1 MQFQL
6 RTFLAAVSVKK
17 LAVAVIRT
25 FGRQGSTC
33 TSLMTTCNYCLDDV
47 NFRGEFFKGI
57 DRKRENKYPRT
68 GISNA
73 KLLVRF
79 PGIEN
84 ANIRTQEHFC
94 WGLWSQIVKIWTREN
109 SRYTVLHT
117 IPTNLYCFSS
127 LRCCALDFRLK
138 LLTNIRLRR

>member
-17 LAVAVIRT
+17 FAVAVIQT
-25 FGRQGSTC
+25 FGRQGSNC
-33 TSLMTTCNYCLDDV
+33 TSLMTTCNYCLDDIH
-47 NFRGEFFKGI
+47 FREVSFS
-57 DRKRENKYPRT
+57 RAWTENVKIKIIKYPRT

-84 ANIRTQEHFC
+84 ANIRTHEHFC
-94 WGLWSQIVKIWTREN
+94 
-109 SRYTVLHT
+109 
-117 IPTNLYCFSS
+117 
-127 LRCCALDFRLK
+127 
-138 LLTNIRLRR
+138 